1 MKIHTVQA
9 DETIYTIAE
18 EYNIP
23 VERLLKDNSLP
34 PNYNLNIGQS
44 LLITFPEQTY
54 IVKDGDTIE
63 SIAEENGVTVIELL
77 RNNPYLADRDYLYVG
92 EELVISYLHK
102 RNIKVIGYAFSFINS
117 SILVKTLPYL
127 TYITVINYQAMADGT
142 ILGVND
148 SEILK
153 LAKDYGV
160 IPIMMLSSITA
171 EGRSSYGINHS
182 ILNNDVAQLNLI
194 NNLRSILKSKGF
206 RGVDLGFQAIL
217 PEDIPRYID
226 FIDRVTTVLNRE
238 GYEVFVTLVPSTFG
252 YISGIQNDIA
262 YFKRIGEIVNHV
274 VLLSYSWATAFMP
287 TVAQTTVNFLEDYL
301 RFALTQI
308 PPEKIFIGLTR
319 LAYDWELPY
328 IEGETTGMGSVLT
341 NSDALNLA
349 NQTNA
354 EIKYDDTTETPY
366 YTYNITGV
374 DHFVWFKDARSINAI
389 VNLIEEYNL
398 EGVAVWNI
406 MYFAP
411 YTWLVINTQ
420 YDVETMLKTKFD

>member
-1 MKIHTVQA
+1 MKIHTVQPN
-9 DETIYTIAE
+9 ETIYTIAE
-18 EYNIP
+18 AYDIP

-44 LLITFPEQTY
+44 LLITYPERTY
-54 IVKDGDTIE
+54 IVEDGDTIE
-63 SIAEENGVTVIELL
+63 SIAEKNGVSVIELL

-102 RNIKVIGYAFSFINS
+102 RDIKVIGYAFSFINS
-117 SILVKTLPYL
+117 SILIKTLPYL
-127 TYITVINYQAMADGT
+127 TYITIINYQVLADGV
-142 ILGVND
+142 ILSVND

-160 IPIMMLSSITA
+160 IPIMMLSSITS
-171 EGRSSYGINHS
+171 EGRGSYGINHS
-182 ILNNDVAQLNLI
+182 LLHNEDAQTILI
-194 NNLRSILKSKGF
+194 NNLLSILRTKGF

-217 PEDIPRYID
+217 PEDIPLYID
-226 FIDRVTTVLNRE
+226 FMDRLTTILNER
-238 GYEVFVTLVPSTFG
+238 GYEVFVTLVPSTYG
-252 YISGIQNDIA
+252 YISGVQNDIS
-262 YFKRIGEIVNHV
+262 YFKRIGEIANHV

-301 RFALTQI
+301 KFVIAQI

-328 IEGETTGMGSVLT
+328 VEGETTGMGSVLT

-349 NQTNA
+349 NLTNA
-354 EIKYDDTTETPY
+354 EIKFDDKTETPY

-389 VNLIEEYNL
+389 VNLIEEYGL
-398 EGVAVWNI
+398 EGVAVWNV

-420 YDVETMLKTKFD
+420 YNIETELETKFD

>member
-1 MKIHTVQA
+1 MKIHTVQP

-18 EYNIP
+18 AYDIP
-23 VERLLKDNSLP
+23 VERLLKDNSIP

-44 LLITFPEQTY
+44 LLITYPEKTY
-54 IVKDGDTIE
+54 IVEDGDTIE
-63 SIAEENGVTVIELL
+63 GIAEKNGVSVIELL

-102 RNIKVIGYAFSFINS
+102 RDIKVIGYAFSFINS
-117 SILVKTLPYL
+117 SILTKTLPYL
-127 TYITVINYQAMADGT
+127 TYITIINYQVLADGV
-142 ILGVND
+142 ILSVND

-153 LAKDYGV
+153 LAKEYGV
-160 IPIMMLSSITA
+160 IPIMMLSSITS

-182 ILNNDVAQLNLI
+182 LLRNEDAQSTLI
-194 NNLRSILKSKGF
+194 NNLLSILRTKGF

-217 PEDIPRYID
+217 PEDIPLYID
-226 FIDRVTTVLNRE
+226 FIDRLTTILNER
-238 GYEVFVTLVPSTFG
+238 GYEVFVTLVPSTYG
-252 YISGIQNDIA
+252 YISGVQNDIS
-262 YFKRIGEIVNHV
+262 YFKRIGEIANHV

-301 RFALTQI
+301 KVVIAQI

-328 IEGETTGMGSVLT
+328 VEGETTGMGSVLT
-341 NSDALNLA
+341 NSDAINLA
-349 NQTNA
+349 NLTNA
-354 EIKYDDTTETPY
+354 EIKFDDKTETPY

-374 DHFVWFKDARSINAI
+374 EHFVWFKDARSINAI
-389 VNLIEEYNL
+389 VNLVEEYGL
-398 EGVAVWNI
+398 EGVAVWNV

-420 YDVETMLKTKFD
+420 YNVETELETKFD